1 MESTYPGVLM
11 YLLIAWGIVT
21 AVFVGL
27 LWWQSILSNREEDE
41 LYIDKALE
49 HMAIENQKI
58 IAKITKLSRPITTT
72 GIASA
77 VLLLTIAGVWLY
89 SGLKNF

>member
-1 MESTYPGVLM
+1 MESSFPNLLI

-21 AVFVGL
+21 AAFIVL
-27 LWWQSILSNREEDE
+27 LFWQSVLSNREEDE

-58 IAKITKLSRPITTT
+58 VAKIAKLSRPIATT

-77 VLLLTIAGVWLY
+77 VLLLAIAGVWLY
-89 SGLKNF
+89 TGLKNF

>member
-1 MESTYPGVLM
+1 MESMPGVLM
-11 YLLIAWGIVT
+11 YLLIAWGIIT

>member
-1 MESTYPGVLM
+1 MESSLPGVLI
-11 YLLIAWGIVT
+11 YLLIVWGIVT
-21 AVFVGL
+21 AVFIGL

-58 IAKITKLSRPITTT
+58 VARIARLSRPITTT

-77 VLLLTIAGVWLY
+77 ALLLVIAGVWLY
-89 SGLKNF
+89 GGLRQH

>member
-1 MESTYPGVLM
+1 MESSLPGVLI
-11 YLLIAWGIVT
+11 YLLIVWGIVT
-21 AVFVGL
+21 AVFIGL

-49 HMAIENQKI
+49 HMAVENQKI
-58 IAKITKLSRPITTT
+58 VARITKLSRPITTT

-77 VLLLTIAGVWLY
+77 ALLLVIAGVWLY
-89 SGLKNF
+89 GGLRQH